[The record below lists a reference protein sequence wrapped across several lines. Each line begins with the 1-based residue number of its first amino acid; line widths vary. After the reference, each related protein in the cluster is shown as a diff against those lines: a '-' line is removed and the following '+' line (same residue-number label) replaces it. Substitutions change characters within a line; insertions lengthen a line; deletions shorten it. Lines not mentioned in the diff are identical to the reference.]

1 MNEKMK
7 KLSLSSKAKTLEV
20 LKDHLS
26 CASVLTLFRFSV
38 IDYLNNKDKYIEN
51 IKNRFQFKL
60 IIRSSS
66 HKEDNEE
73 MSNAGNFKS
82 VMNVNHKDSSA
93 IKDGI
98 DIVVQS
104 YGDNISNNDEIF
116 IQPMLENVEM
126 AGVIF
131 SCDIDTLSDYYII
144 NYDESGSTDSVT
156 SGLSNNLKTFVSFK
170 ENKKFYNF
178 KFKEIISATKEC
190 EKIFDN
196 KYLDIEFAFTNS
208 ELYILQVRPIVKKG
222 KNDLSDINLGECIEK
237 IRLKIKNLN
246 SKHPNL
252 LGNKNIFGVM
262 PDWNP
267 AEIIG
272 LRPKD

>member
-1 MNEKMK
+1 M
-7 KLSLSSKAKTLEV
+7 
-20 LKDHLS
+20 
-26 CASVLTLFRFSV
+26 

-156 SGLSNNLKTFVSFK
+156 SGLSNNLKTLFHLK
-170 ENKKFYNF
+170 
-178 KFKEIISATKEC
+178 
-190 EKIFDN
+190 
-196 KYLDIEFAFTNS
+196 
-208 ELYILQVRPIVKKG
+208 
-222 KNDLSDINLGECIEK
+222 
-237 IRLKIKNLN
+237 KIKNFIILN
-246 SKHPNL
+246 LRKLFQLPKSVKRFL
-252 LGNKNIFGVM
+252 IINI
-262 PDWNP
+262 
-267 AEIIG
+267 
-272 LRPKD
+272 